1 MLIEVPLFNLLNF
14 QFKNWIDEEL
24 ILKKNYETVNLTKL
38 ASRVSIHITNKFW
51 IKSHRFVYSLLT
63 LNMCD
68 VVTRVKEVKLI
79 FFSSILVHKCNYQ
92 KGPSIIN
99 AT

>member
-38 ASRVSIHITNKFW
+38 ASRVSIHITNKF
-51 IKSHRFVYSLLT
+51 
-63 LNMCD
+63 
-68 VVTRVKEVKLI
+68 
-79 FFSSILVHKCNYQ
+79 
-92 KGPSIIN
+92 
-99 AT
+99 